1 MKPTKIFSI
10 AASLFAAGI
19 LVYSIP
25 AMAHKAPKVVKVGV
39 LFPLSGPTAQAG
51 ADSVAAVK
59 AALDIANNHHD
70 LDFPLAYTEG
80 LPNLHG
86 AKIRIIVVDH
96 QGKPEIGR
104 AEAERLI
111 TREKVVALLGAYH
124 SSVSAAASNV
134 AERRQIPYLTGE
146 SSSPKLH
153 TRGFKWF
160 FRTGPHDGHYTKV
173 MFDFIRDFQ
182 KKKGIKIK
190 TAVIM
195 HEDTQFGA
203 DSARVQVELAKK
215 AGIKVLKK
223 MAYRSKTTSLVSEVQ
238 ILKAANPDVFFPTS
252 YTSDAMLFVR
262 TAKEL
267 GYKPKLFI
275 AQNAG
280 YNDPTF
286 RDTVGRDA
294 EGIISRAPFAMDM
307 ADKIPLILDLNRL
320 FKKYSNGRDIFDP
333 PVRTFT
339 GALVLFDAINRAGS
353 TDPERIRVALTETNI
368 PARQLTMPWQ
378 NIRFGPDGQNNGVG
392 AILTQIQGGK
402 FYSIYPFDVA
412 AREVI
417 YPFAGW

>member
-1 MKPTKIFSI
+1 MKPRKILSI
-10 AASLFAAGI
+10 AVCLFAAGI
-19 LVYSIP
+19 FSMQIP
-25 AMAHKAPKVVKVGV
+25 AVANSAPNEVRIGV
-39 LFPLSGPTAQAG
+39 LFPLSGPTAKAG
-51 ADSVAAVK
+51 NDVLAAVK
-59 AALDIANNHHD
+59 AALDVANNYHD
-70 LDFPLAYTEG
+70 LDFPLAKSVG
-80 LPNLHG
+80 LPNLNG
-86 AKIRIIVVDH
+86 AKIRLIVVDH
-96 QGKPEIGR
+96 QGKPEIGA

-111 TREKVVALLGAYH
+111 TREKVHALLGAYH

-173 MFDFIRDFQ
+173 MFDFMRDFA

-195 HEDTQFGA
+195 HEDTQFGS

-223 MAYRSKTTSLVSEVQ
+223 MAYRSKTTSMVSEVQ
-238 ILKAANPDVFFPTS
+238 TLKALNPDVFLPTS

-280 YNDPTF
+280 YNDPSF
-286 RDTVGRDA
+286 RDTVGKDA

-307 ADKIPLILDLNRL
+307 ADKIPLIKDLNRIY
-320 FKKYSNGRDIFDP
+320 KKHSGGQDIYDP
-333 PVRTFT
+333 PVRSFT
-339 GALVLFDAINRAGS
+339 GALVLFEAINRAGS
-353 TDPERIRVALTETNI
+353 TNAEKIRVALTKTNI

-392 AILTQIQGGK
+392 AVLTQIQGGK

>member
-1 MKPTKIFSI
+1 MKPMKILSI
-10 AASLFAAGI
+10 TACVLAAGI
-19 LVYSIP
+19 LSFQTP
-25 AMAHKAPKVVKVGV
+25 AVVLGAPNEVRIGV
-39 LFPLSGPTAQAG
+39 LFPLSGPSAKAG
-51 ADSVAAVK
+51 NDVLAAVK
-59 AALDIANNHHD
+59 AALDVANNYHD
-70 LDFPLAYTEG
+70 LDFPLARSVG
-80 LPNLHG
+80 LPNLNG
-86 AKIRIIVVDH
+86 AKIRLIVVDH

-111 TREKVVALLGAYH
+111 TREKVHALLGAYH

-134 AERRQIPYLTGE
+134 AERWQIPYLTGE

-173 MFDFIRDFQ
+173 MFDFMRDFQ
-182 KKKGIKIK
+182 KKMGIKIK

-195 HEDTQFGA
+195 YEDTQFGT
-203 DSARVQVELAKK
+203 DSARVQMEFAKK

-223 MAYRSKTTSLVSEVQ
+223 MAYRSKTTSMVSEVQ
-238 ILKAANPDVFFPTS
+238 TLKSLNPDVFLPTS

-286 RDTVGRDA
+286 RKTMGKNA

-307 ADKIPLILDLNRL
+307 ADRIPLIKDLNRIY
-320 FKKYSNGRDIFDP
+320 KKYSGGQDIYDP
-333 PVRTFT
+333 PVRSFT

-353 TDPERIRVALTETNI
+353 TNAEKIRVALTETNI
-368 PARQLTMPWQ
+368 PASQLTMPWQ

-392 AILTQIQGGK
+392 AILTQIQGGE

-417 YPFAGW
+417 YPFNGW